1 MNFLYNTQ
9 HDCLF
14 ANCTASGK
22 RPIMQERVE
31 SALFET
37 HIEHQPVER
46 FVINTHAFHN
56 AHLLRNTL
64 PHHLVAPIPLLQDRK
79 AKHNELAQRLQAART
94 VKQTANKVRAEQKK
108 NNSAIIKRP
117 RLDIEVEEEEEREEV
132 L

>member
-1 MNFLYNTQ
+1 
-9 HDCLF
+9 
-14 ANCTASGK
+14 
-22 RPIMQERVE
+22 MQERVE

-56 AHLLRNTL
+56 AHLLRKTL
-64 PHHLVAPIPLLQDRK
+64 PRHLVVPISLLQDRK
-79 AKHNELAQRLQAART
+79 AKHNELAKSLQAVRT

-108 NNSAIIKRP
+108 HNAAITKRP
-117 RLDIEVEEEEEREEV
+117 RLDMALEEEEEKEEE

>member
-1 MNFLYNTQ
+1 
-9 HDCLF
+9 
-14 ANCTASGK
+14 
-22 RPIMQERVE
+22 MQERVK

-56 AHLLRNTL
+56 AHLLRKAL
-64 PHHLVAPIPLLQDRK
+64 PRHLVVPIPLLQDRK
-79 AKHNELAQRLQAART
+79 AKHNELAQSLQTVRT

-108 NNSAIIKRP
+108 KNAAMVKRP
-117 RLDIEVEEEEEREEV
+117 RLDIEMGEEGQMEEE

>member
-1 MNFLYNTQ
+1 
-9 HDCLF
+9 
-14 ANCTASGK
+14 
-22 RPIMQERVE
+22 MQEWVE

-56 AHLLRNTL
+56 AHLLRKTL
-64 PHHLVAPIPLLQDRK
+64 PHHLVVPIPLLQDRK

-117 RLDIEVEEEEEREEV
+117 RLDIEVEEEEEKEEG

>member
-1 MNFLYNTQ
+1 
-9 HDCLF
+9 
-14 ANCTASGK
+14 
-22 RPIMQERVE
+22 MQERVE

-79 AKHNELAQRLQAART
+79 AKHNELAQSLQAART

-108 NNSAIIKRP
+108 NKSAMVKRP
-117 RLDIEVEEEEEREEV
+117 RLDIEVGEEEEKEEE